1 MKISRQAEAEIPE
14 FNSYAEAQKY
24 FATKYGEKFVLAN
37 IEMIGDDEV
46 FFYHLML
53 DEKEYFSGREKL
65 AKDGYIMDSLNFI
78 NSHQPIEI
86 FHDGRIHVI
95 H

>member
-1 MKISRQAEAEIPE
+1 LKISRQAEAEIPE

-24 FATKYGEKFVLAN
+24 FAEKYGEKFILAN
-37 IEMIGDDEV
+37 IEMIDGEEV
-46 FFYHLML
+46 FFYHLIL
-53 DEKEYFSGREKL
+53 DEKEYYAGRDKL
-65 AKDGYIMDSLNFI
+65 AKDGYIHDSLSFI
-78 NSHQPIEI
+78 NSYQPIEI

>member
-24 FATKYGEKFVLAN
+24 FAMKYGEKFVLVN

-46 FFYHLML
+46 FFYHLIL
-53 DEKEYFSGREKL
+53 DEKEYFLGREKL
-65 AKDGYIMDSLNFI
+65 AKDGYIKDSLSFI
-78 NSHQPIEI
+78 NSYQPVEV

>member
-24 FATKYGEKFVLAN
+24 FAMKYGEKFVLAN

-46 FFYHLML
+46 FFYHLIL
-53 DEKEYFSGREKL
+53 DE
-65 AKDGYIMDSLNFI
+65 
-78 NSHQPIEI
+78 
-86 FHDGRIHVI
+86 
-95 H
+95 

>member
-1 MKISRQAEAEIPE
+1 M
-14 FNSYAEAQKY
+14 
-24 FATKYGEKFVLAN
+24 KYGEKFVLAN

-46 FFYHLML
+46 FLSFDFRRKRIFL
-53 DEKEYFSGREKL
+53 GREKL
-65 AKDGYIMDSLNFI
+65 AKDGYIKDSLSFI
-78 NSHQPIEI
+78 NSYQPVEV

>member
-1 MKISRQAEAEIPE
+1 MKISRQAEAEIPK
-14 FNSYAEAQKY
+14 FNSYVEAREY
-24 FATKYGEKFVLAN
+24 FTNKYGNNFVLAN

-46 FFYHLML
+46 FFYHLIL

-65 AKDGYIMDSLNFI
+65 EKDGYIMDSLSFI

-86 FHDGRIHVI
+86 WHDGRIHII